1 MLERQ
6 VRLMGLKGFA
16 RGLNRA
22 SLSSVRLFLLSFHGF
37 RKKKKKNLKNLKT
50 VLNFRNFIEIDRR
63 YYVETRET
71 NLSEF
76 L

>member
-1 MLERQ
+1 
-6 VRLMGLKGFA
+6 MGLKGFA

-37 RKKKKKNLKNLKT
+37 RKKKKKSEKLKT